1 MRIWPFRSSTV
12 ETKASLV
19 NPDDWLKDIFGIL
32 PTATGISVTATS
44 ALTVPAVSAAVR
56 TISEAVASLDI
67 NVVEIGTGRVE
78 TPLTDH
84 PVLDLLTGDANEWTD
99 GFSLIRDL
107 VADALRRDQGGL
119 AWVNWVNNKPA
130 EIIRFPI
137 GQIGVDF
144 DQTTFEPRY
153 RIGNTP
159 SFTSSQNIVHVR
171 PPFDKAPVTLAREA
185 IGVAAVME
193 RHAAKLFSNGARP
206 GGVIRT
212 TKSLGD
218 QGVKNMLKAWKA
230 AHDGADNAGKT
241 AILFDGAEWQQLTLN
256 SVDSQ
261 FQELRLFQLQEIARA
276 FNLPPSMIGDLSRAT
291 WSNSEQK
298 GREFLSYCL
307 EPWLRIVEG
316 ALRRALFLPEDR
328 KRYAVRFDRDD
339 LTRADLTA
347 RATAISSLITSR
359 AINPNEARSWLGLGP
374 RTGGDEYAN
383 PNTGSSQP
391 GGMRNSAQTPPKP
404 DEDTDGPE

>member
-1 MRIWPFRSSTV
+1 
-12 ETKASLV
+12 
-19 NPDDWLKDIFGIL
+19 
-32 PTATGISVTATS
+32 
-44 ALTVPAVSAAVR
+44 
-56 TISEAVASLDI
+56 
-67 NVVEIGTGRVE
+67 
-78 TPLTDH
+78 
-84 PVLDLLTGDANEWTD
+84 WTD

-107 VADALRRDQGGL
+107 VADALCRDQGGL
-119 AWVNWVNNKPA
+119 AWVNWVDNKPA

-153 RIGNTP
+153 RIGNRP

-316 ALRRALFLPEDR
+316 ALRRALFLPDDR
-328 KRYAVRFDRDD
+328 KRLAVRFDRDD

-347 RATAISSLITSR
+347 RATAIASLISSR
-359 AINPNEARSWLGLGP
+359 TLNPNEARGWLGLGP
-374 RTGGDEYAN
+374 RDGGDEFLN
-383 PNTGSSQP
+383 PNISASPSGAAAPQTSEEDDGS
-391 GGMRNSAQTPPKP
+391 R
-404 DEDTDGPE
+404 